1 MQRRLIT
8 AADYSSRDSAPIGN
22 EITFA
27 EQLKS
32 HINKKPPNLVGKRW
46 ANTYCIKGQFRGKM
60 LHLIAYV
67 IQYEAPRNGL
77 KPSFFQLYS

>member
-1 MQRRLIT
+1 MIT
-8 AADYSSRDSAPIGN
+8 AADYSNRDSAPIGN

-46 ANTYCIKGQFRGKM
+46 ANILHLGGKM